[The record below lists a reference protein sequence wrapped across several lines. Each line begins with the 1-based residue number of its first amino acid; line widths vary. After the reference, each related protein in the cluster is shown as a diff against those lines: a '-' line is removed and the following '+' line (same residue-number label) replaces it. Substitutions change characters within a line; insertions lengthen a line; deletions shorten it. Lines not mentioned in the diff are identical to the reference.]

1 MAHPFEGIERE
12 IAGMG
17 EGMIPDMMSFFYDL
31 PEQFF
36 IAFYLVSDA
45 KKSRLVCVFLLTLS
59 ALLGVCIGS
68 GPSSKVMAMIF
79 SFGFFTAEDTHVN
92 TGTDAVRSV
101 KEKGHDAYYDDY
113 RN

>member
-17 EGMIPDMMSFFYDL
+17 EGMIPDTMSFFDDL

-45 KKSRLVCVFLLTLS
+45 KKAGRYVFSLNTFS
-59 ALLGVCIGS
+59 TLGVCIGS

-79 SFGFFTAEDTHVN
+79 W
-92 TGTDAVRSV
+92 
-101 KEKGHDAYYDDY
+101 
-113 RN
+113 

>member
-1 MAHPFEGIERE
+1 MAHPFGGIERK

-17 EGMIPDMMSFFYDL
+17 EGMIPDTMSFFDDL

-45 KKSRLVCVFLLTLS
+45 KKQAGMCFSLNTFST
-59 ALLGVCIGS
+59 LGVCIGS

-79 SFGFFTAEDTHVN
+79 S
-92 TGTDAVRSV
+92 SV
-101 KEKGHDAYYDDY
+101 FLQQKT
-113 RN
+113 RM

>member
-45 KKSRLVCVFLLTLS
+45 KKQAGMCFSLNHFQHFGESVSDR
-59 ALLGVCIGS
+59 

-79 SFGFFTAEDTHVN
+79 S
-92 TGTDAVRSV
+92 SV
-101 KEKGHDAYYDDY
+101 FLRQKT
-113 RN
+113 RM

>member
-17 EGMIPDMMSFFYDL
+17 EGMIPDTMSFFDDL

-45 KKSRLVCVFLLTLS
+45 KKQAGMCFLLTLS
-59 ALLGVCIGS
+59 ALWGS
-68 GPSSKVMAMIF
+68 VSDRARHQK
-79 SFGFFTAEDTHVN
+79 
-92 TGTDAVRSV
+92 
-101 KEKGHDAYYDDY
+101 
-113 RN
+113 